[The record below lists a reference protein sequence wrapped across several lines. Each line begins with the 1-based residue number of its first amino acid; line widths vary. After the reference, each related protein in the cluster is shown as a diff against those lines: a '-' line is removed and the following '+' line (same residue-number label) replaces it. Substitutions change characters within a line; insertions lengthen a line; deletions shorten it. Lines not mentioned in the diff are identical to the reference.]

1 MGLKNL
7 PSFSCFE
14 VRWKTA
20 HWVAFVWSRSM
31 WLVQFLLQVSLLS
44 VFGKKHKNAKEHSIS
59 FFFLVSILD
68 FNFKKK
74 TKHIYIFLVL
84 TILLYVSHVQNTA
97 FVSLMC

>member
-44 VFGKKHKNAKEHSIS
+44 VFGKKHKNAEEHSIS

-68 FNFKKK
+68 FNFKKP
-74 TKHIYIFLVL
+74 HYIYISCFDYS
-84 TILLYVSHVQNTA
+84 LYVSHVQNAA